1 MLTQKR
7 RNKNVEQQEGA
18 RRIVRDCIG
27 IKPDDQVLLITDTG
41 RPPAVEQAL
50 YEACIEAGAIPK
62 RLSFDGVLKDG
73 QPPEAIST
81 AMKQANVVICITTS
95 TLGYILLQL
104 RHAHSKE
111 VGSL

>member
-1 MLTQKR
+1 M
-7 RNKNVEQQEGA
+7 EQQEGA

-62 RLSFDGVLKDG
+62 RLSFDGV
-73 QPPEAIST
+73 ISFC
-81 AMKQANVVICITTS
+81 VIFFDCYKCIFF
-95 TLGYILLQL
+95 
-104 RHAHSKE
+104 E
-111 VGSL
+111 PFSLPVCQSSWYFGFIYSVITNRRRYTIYC